1 MTAPGDPR
9 RPELRQALRGVLQDV
24 PASPAP
30 IDAIVRRGNGIRLRR
45 AGAAVG
51 VLGVAAIIAT
61 IATAP
66 SGSRQPASPSTTP
79 VQARPAAPGGVFAT
93 GTADGHPWQLAV
105 QDIADPGYTCLPA
118 ITINGADADPVY
130 PSPENGAAVTLSSD
144 PGTGFAFVQL
154 PSYINALILNGRE
167 GFQAVAVNVCGFHY
181 RLVGFSYPLAEENFG
196 LSAEG
201 PGAGPHYIV
210 PMPVV
215 FPSASNKFAQ
225 TAGIWNNVGMTGAEN
240 AMGVLATGYTS
251 GQEWAISL
259 SLGAGG
265 DCYQFS
271 WPSSVNPE
279 MGDCGPVSTPNGPET
294 IMALPLAYPNLGG
307 GAIGYA
313 LQVSPATAELDAT
326 LSNGSTHPVTLSV
339 VAGRK
344 YAAFAV
350 GTSLRLTR
358 LTWRNAA
365 GHVFAS
371 TTRLPLYGYL
381 QFQP

>member
-1 MTAPGDPR
+1 
-9 RPELRQALRGVLQDV
+9 V

-61 IATAP
+61 IAIAP
-66 SGSRQPASPSTTP
+66 SGSRQPASPFTTP

-105 QDIADPGYTCLPA
+105 QDIADPGYACLPA
-118 ITINGADADPVY
+118 ITINGTDADPVY
-130 PSPENGAAVTLSSD
+130 PGPENGAAVTLSSD

-167 GFQAVAVNVCGFHY
+167 GFQAVAVSVCGFHY
-181 RLVGFSYPLAEENFG
+181 RLVGFSYPLPEDFG
-196 LSAEG
+196 ISVEG
-201 PGAGPHYIV
+201 PGAGPYYTV

-215 FPSASNKFAQ
+215 FAAASNRFAQ

-279 MGDCGPVSTPNGPET
+279 MDDCGPVSTPNGPET
-294 IMALPLAYPNLGG
+294 IMALPLAYPNLGSS
-307 GAIGYA
+307 AIGYA

-365 GHVFAS
+365 GQVFAR